1 MSGHLLIFA
10 IDVIAV
16 FSALLLALG
25 NVARFPRNRNAR
37 LVAAILLGYVC
48 FVVLSRHEY
57 SYWIPE
63 PYRIDVAG
71 WEPLLNIGRN
81 LTPGLFMLLCHSLF
95 QESRR
100 FPRWLLALFALQILL
115 EEPAHLI
122 FARGTPGEGLVTE
135 VLPALLESAFAGLA
149 VYWTLAGWASD
160 LVETRRRLRWIILLV
175 IGLALVGSSL
185 LLRMVIPV
193 EVVQHYYAY
202 VGFMALEGALLVA
215 ILLAQLGDHGI
226 ERYLSP
232 EAPSAP
238 ARRVDSTRAPD
249 PDAAAVAQLNR
260 LMREDRVYRQP
271 GLSVAGLADQM
282 NMPEY
287 RLRKLIHEHLGHRN
301 FNAFLHD
308 YRIRE
313 ACEMLRDPDRSR
325 TPILTIALSVGYQ
338 SINTFNRGFR
348 EVMGVTPSAYRAGDP
363 NGARQTGAGEP
374 TE

>member
-1 MSGHLLIFA
+1 LSGHLLIFA

-16 FSALLLALG
+16 FSALLLAVG
-25 NVARFPRNRNAR
+25 TVARFPRNRNAR

-63 PYRIDVAG
+63 PYRLDVAG

-81 LTPGLFMLLCHSLF
+81 LAPGLFMLLCHSLF

-249 PDAAAVAQLNR
+249 PDAAAVAQLDR
-260 LMREDRVYRQP
+260 LMREERVYRQP

>member
-1 MSGHLLIFA
+1 
-10 IDVIAV
+10 
-16 FSALLLALG
+16 
-25 NVARFPRNRNAR
+25 VARFSRNRNAR

-63 PYRIDVAG
+63 PYRLDVAG

-81 LTPGLFMLLCHSLF
+81 LAPGLFMLLCHSLF

-249 PDAAAVAQLNR
+249 PDAAAVAQLDR
-260 LMREDRVYRQP
+260 LMREERVYRQP

-313 ACEMLRDPDRSR
+313 ACEMLRDPDQSR